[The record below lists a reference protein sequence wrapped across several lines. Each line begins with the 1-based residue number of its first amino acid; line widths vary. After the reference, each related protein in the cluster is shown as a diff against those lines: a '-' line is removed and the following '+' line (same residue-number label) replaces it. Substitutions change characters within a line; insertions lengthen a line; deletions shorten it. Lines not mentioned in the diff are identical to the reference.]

1 MNQQFELLPSY
12 LCVEYMETWCFRRW
26 MTSPEA
32 PGLLTEAAG
41 EWCARPQ
48 WWWTAGL
55 GGARPGH
62 RWAVGHCRPGHPTA
76 SAGLRPHCT
85 ADQGFQRWNPLQNIL
100 QGPPTNSSSAEQKKH
115 NWGHPTRD
123 DNWKY
128 SQHHIWKS
136 LSLRKRCIFHFEEFA
151 LYGANQSLLQ
161 TSVEMPKSLFLVQK
175 NKSTLQKVLA
185 ICLLS
190 VTPLVAGQA
199 NGWKR
204 STKKTAKELLSR
216 VRRV

>member
-1 MNQQFELLPSY
+1 MFKWCLLQLFIYLGLRPNKSADQANKVIICKLFHCRCAADDWRSRQDRGFPKPPCSGLASHFLPRPWHSLHTTHPLLLWARENVSRQCQLIPSY

-62 RWAVGHCRPGHPTA
+62 RWAVGHCRPGQPTA
-76 SAGLRPHCT
+76 TARLRPHCT
-85 ADQGFQRWNPLQNIL
+85 ADQSFQRWNPLQTIL
-100 QGPPTNSSSAEQKKH
+100 KGPPTIRFSAEQKKH

-123 DNWKY
+123 VISDGFWN
-128 SQHHIWKS
+128 
-136 LSLRKRCIFHFEEFA
+136 E
-151 LYGANQSLLQ
+151 
-161 TSVEMPKSLFLVQK
+161 
-175 NKSTLQKVLA
+175 
-185 ICLLS
+185 
-190 VTPLVAGQA
+190 
-199 NGWKR
+199 
-204 STKKTAKELLSR
+204 
-216 VRRV
+216 